1 MSELEKIG
9 MPSPYAD
16 IEHLRSQLEKAKA
29 FITDWL
35 AFEKSCV
42 EKDGPYVS
50 SKIPNLMKRAECVLK
65 DLTQKGPSDE

>member
-9 MPSPYAD
+9 MPSPYAE

-29 FITDWL
+29 ALETIFKLDH
-35 AFEKSCV
+35 KKHS
-42 EKDGPYVS
+42 DGSTEVWACGLVAY
-50 SKIPNLMKRAECVLK
+50 NVLK